1 MAKILLNKRGNVV
14 VSLIIIAFTVFT
26 VAIATLTLQKP
37 LDEIK
42 DDILNDANSKQ
53 ETKDII
59 ELQQSNFQNSW
70 DGMIVFIFAMLWL
83 FGLISSFFIDSHP
96 VFFILGLLMI
106 FVAFYVLGILGNE
119 FLVFISDPDI
129 ENYAQVNYT
138 KTLWIMSH
146 ILEIGILMGFSFM
159 VALYAK
165 FRTGGI

>member
-1 MAKILLNKRGNVV
+1 MEKILLNKKGNVV
-14 VSLIIIAFTVFT
+14 VSLIIIAFTIFT

-37 LDEIK
+37 LDEITQ
-42 DDILNDANSKQ
+42 DILNDASSTEEAKQ
-53 ETKDII
+53 II
-59 ELQQSNFQNSW
+59 DSQQQNFQTSW

-106 FVAFYVLGILGNE
+106 LIAFYVLGILGNE

-129 ENYAQVNYT
+129 SNYAQEDYPM
-138 KTLWIMSH
+138 TLFLMSY
-146 ILEIGILMGFSFM
+146 IVEIGIIMGFSFM

-165 FRTGGI
+165 FRSGGF